1 MFTRGQLRKWI
12 FVGGRR
18 AQSGQHTLGNGGS
31 EDRLAVRDSRHGSQ
45 DLLLGCAL
53 EQVTTSARALA
64 LVTVM
69 SSSLMVRTSTATSG
83 ATRLISAVALNPSV
97 SGIARSMMITSGLL
111 ITAALIASR
120 PVAASPTRSMLG
132 YSANNA
138 RSPSRTTG

>member
-53 EQVTTSARALA
+53 EQVTTSARAHGLGHRDVVITHGENEHRHFRSYPTDLCGSTEPIGVRHREVHDDHVRLVDHRCLDRFPPGGSLA
-64 LVTVM
+64 DQVD
-69 SSSLMVRTSTATSG
+69 AW
-83 ATRLISAVALNPSV
+83 
-97 SGIARSMMITSGLL
+97 LL
-111 ITAALIASR
+111 
-120 PVAASPTRSMLG
+120 G
-132 YSANNA
+132 E
-138 RSPSRTTG
+138 

>member
-1 MFTRGQLRKWI
+1 M
-12 FVGGRR
+12 
-18 AQSGQHTLGNGGS
+18 
-31 EDRLAVRDSRHGSQ
+31 
-45 DLLLGCAL
+45 
-53 EQVTTSARALA
+53 A

-69 SSSLMVRTSTATSG
+69 SSSLIVRMSTATSR